1 MAAENIFKLYTDGG
15 ARGNPGPAAI
25 GIVLVDSAGNII
37 KQYKRSIGRATNN
50 QAEYTALI
58 EGLKLA
64 KMYWNGSLECFLDSE
79 LVARQVNGEYDVKNA
94 ELRIAYKAVQ
104 KLMAAFPSVTITHVR
119 RTNTMQGMADRLV
132 NEALDEADQDTSA

>member
-1 MAAENIFKLYTDGG
+1 MDSEASFRLHTDGG

-25 GIVLVDSAGNII
+25 GIVLVDSSGNIV
-37 KQYKRSIGRATNN
+37 KEFKRFIGKATNN

-64 KMYWNGSLECFLDSE
+64 KMYWKGPLECFVDSE

-104 KLMAAFPSVTITHVR
+104 KLLETFPSATITHVR
-119 RTNTMQGMADRLV
+119 RTNAMQSLADKLV
-132 NEALDEADQDTSA
+132 NEALDENE

>member
-1 MAAENIFKLYTDGG
+1 MNAMVAGTSFKLYTDGG

-25 GIVLVDSAGNII
+25 GIVLVDSSGNII
-37 KQYKRSIGRATNN
+37 KQFKRVIGKATNN

-64 KMYWNGSLECFLDSE
+64 KIYWNGSLECFMDSE

-94 ELRIAYKAVQ
+94 ELRIAHKAVQ
-104 KLMAAFPSVTITHVR
+104 KLIAAFPSVTITHVR
-119 RTNTMQGMADRLV
+119 RTNTIQALADKLV
-132 NEALDEADQDTSA
+132 NEALDENA